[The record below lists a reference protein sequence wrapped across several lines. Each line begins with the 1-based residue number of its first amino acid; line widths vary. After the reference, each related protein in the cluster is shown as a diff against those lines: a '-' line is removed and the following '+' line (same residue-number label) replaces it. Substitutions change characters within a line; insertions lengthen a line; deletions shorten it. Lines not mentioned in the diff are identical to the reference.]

1 MRKTCCL
8 LSWDNNQV
16 SKRVPPACS
25 LSDIESTSFIKQEAT
40 AFLLIN
46 QLRSCSL
53 LWWSLHV
60 LLDFCSLLTRDATVE
75 HAPRPA
81 FSEESM
87 SERAL
92 FREILLNARLL
103 CCRVVSVRAVRV
115 GVILDG
121 ATRREADAR
130 KGESEHHVI
139 QSNVQTCRRLSRP
152 FSSSPQQ
159 YQRCLP
165 ARP

>member
-1 MRKTCCL
+1 MGKTCCL
-8 LSWDNNQV
+8 LSWDNNQA

-40 AFLLIN
+40 ASLLIN

-53 LWWSLHV
+53 LWWSLRV
-60 LLDFCSLLTRDATVE
+60 LLDLCSLLTRDATVE

-81 FSEESM
+81 FSEECT
-87 SERAL
+87 SERVL

-115 GVILDG
+115 GVILDD
-121 ATRREADAR
+121 ATGSRLRLTR
-130 KGESEHHVI
+130 GKGKG
-139 QSNVQTCRRLSRP
+139 NSR
-152 FSSSPQQ
+152 
-159 YQRCLP
+159 
-165 ARP
+165 AV